1 MTLLSIPR
9 RVALG
14 LGAAAISLT
23 LFAPSA
29 YAQSGETLV
38 IAKAADP
45 QSLDPAQTMDNNDW
59 TITYPIYQRL
69 VKYDTAPDGTGLT
82 SVVGELASSWEA
94 SEDGLTW
101 TFQLNDGQKF
111 SDGTDVDAA
120 AVQYSFERLFSIGA
134 GPSEA
139 FPSGI
144 EVSATGPMEVQFTL
158 PGQFAPF
165 LYTLAN
171 NGAGIVNPAVANE
184 EGDEGTTWLSANS
197 AGSGAYMLTGWE
209 RGQALTLE
217 PNPHYGGEAPAISEV
232 RVAIIAEASARRLQL
247 EAGDVHIAQSLPVDQ
262 LEALEGT
269 DGITVA
275 SFPSLKVTYLY
286 MNNTVAPLDDPA
298 VRRAISYAMD
308 RDAIIDGIL
317 GGNGKAMTGPIPDG
331 MWGANESV
339 EAYEYDMAAARAAL
353 AEADPATLDITMLY
367 SDADPN
373 WEPVAIATQAFLT
386 DLGMNVTLEKLA
398 NATMRERFDTGDFGM
413 ATGNWSPDFADPYM
427 FTNYWFD
434 SSRHGLSGNRSWYTN
449 ARVDDLLAQ
458 ASASTD
464 QAEREGLYGE
474 VQEIVTQEAAYAYL
488 FQKDSRLAMR
498 SNVEGFVFNPMLEE
512 IFNLG
517 EMSLSN

>member
-1 MTLLSIPR
+1 
-9 RVALG
+9 
-14 LGAAAISLT
+14 
-23 LFAPSA
+23 
-29 YAQSGETLV
+29 
-38 IAKAADP
+38 
-45 QSLDPAQTMDNNDW
+45 
-59 TITYPIYQRL
+59 
-69 VKYDTAPDGTGLT
+69 
-82 SVVGELASSWEA
+82 
-94 SEDGLTW
+94 
-101 TFQLNDGQKF
+101 
-111 SDGTDVDAA
+111 
-120 AVQYSFERLFSIGA
+120 
-134 GPSEA
+134 
-139 FPSGI
+139 
-144 EVSATGPMEVQFTL
+144 
-158 PGQFAPF
+158 
-165 LYTLAN
+165 
-171 NGAGIVNPAVANE
+171 
-184 EGDEGTTWLSANS
+184 
-197 AGSGAYMLTGWE
+197 
-209 RGQALTLE
+209 
-217 PNPHYGGEAPAISEV
+217 V

-262 LEALEGT
+262 LEALEST

-286 MNNTVAPLDDPA
+286 MNNKVAPLDNPA

-331 MWGANESV
+331 MWGAKDV
-339 EAYEYDMAAARAAL
+339 EAYAYDIAAAKAAL

-373 WEPVAIATQAFLT
+373 WEPVAIATQAFLSQ
-386 DLGMNVTLEKLA
+386 LGLNVKLEKLA

-449 ARVDDLLAQ
+449 AKVDELLAQ
-458 ASASTD
+458 AASSTD
-464 QAEREGLYGE
+464 QAEREDLYGQ
-474 VQEIVTQEAAYAYL
+474 VQDIVTEEAAYAYL

-498 SNVEGFVFNPMLEE
+498 SSVKGFVFNPMLEE